1 MEKYV
6 GRHEARLEA
15 SGLRMRKSRDTD
27 RAICPMKGSRVSGQV
42 SSKQW
47 HLTRA
52 KALFQTGCCWRL
64 RSVPYFCC
72 DMCLI
77 LITYMLTSAGHIAM
91 ARLDTYGMPELSHCY
106 VHSTFLPTLLSTSSV
121 SLVSTLYTHVDH
133 VPSVKAYRIRTAK
146 AVSNCVLRLCMC
158 LMIYQH
164 VCLPVDAQ

>member
-52 KALFQTGCCWRL
+52 KALFPNGL
-64 RSVPYFCC
+64 A
-72 DMCLI
+72 
-77 LITYMLTSAGHIAM
+77 LTERA
-91 ARLDTYGMPELSHCY
+91 
-106 VHSTFLPTLLSTSSV
+106 LL
-121 SLVSTLYTHVDH
+121 LL
-133 VPSVKAYRIRTAK
+133 
-146 AVSNCVLRLCMC
+146 
-158 LMIYQH
+158 
-164 VCLPVDAQ
+164 